1 MQTVSLLKT
10 IASNL
15 SNSASLQE
23 SVETRTQEQHSCP
36 CVTRT
41 VETFLVYFAMNSCF
55 RNIQFKNVQR
65 TWKSAMAWFSRKC
78 KVPKQLLLFFVV
90 VCIVVFYTL
99 INRDVL
105 TVSDELVDLQSQVDT
120 VKSFRSVKLDLDQ
133 SLVAA
138 VPSAVNDSLSSTW
151 EPSEGKSEERAASHS
166 HLRVEIK
173 DEPVVEVATSTIQI
187 SGTLSQIIPERIE
200 GDSGFVAS
208 YLFKYPAFVLPPP
221 FSYET
226 SRRKLLPS
234 ISSYYRELS
243 NHKRDECRGED
254 ICVHPSHYVNLYT
267 SYGASDP
274 VSSSDKE
281 YIVFFQSEYLRGRI
295 DVAAQGM
302 LPFDYDCGCFSDHSR
317 ALARSLHRPYRV
329 SGTVVFLLVPNGAT
343 IHHFIDSVLPKL
355 VQLEVFLNDP
365 AIRFL
370 LDISSQYPLVT
381 ALLER
386 LGIAGDRLLNYKD
399 IKHLGDG
406 VTADRFVMTCNTPPL
421 HPYLWQ
427 RAQYLLR
434 LPHLVNPSSYHQNT
448 ILYLSRRKGTIG
460 GGRKV
465 ANEQEL
471 ERKIQ
476 QFASEH
482 GYNYVSFFH
491 SDYGDLEE
499 LLRLWSSAVAVVGPH
514 GGAFSNILF
523 APKGCYVIEFL
534 PNGPIFTGPTFKEH
548 LSTYF
553 QAMLLGHRY
562 FAVMSPFT
570 KRDDMTVNEKE
581 VLNILQTGLLSS
593 PLFSNKRYLSPYEP
607 IKAKTSWMVQTN
619 HSIQLK
625 YIMQTHHGTS

>member
-1 MQTVSLLKT
+1 
-10 IASNL
+10 
-15 SNSASLQE
+15 
-23 SVETRTQEQHSCP
+23 
-36 CVTRT
+36 
-41 VETFLVYFAMNSCF
+41 
-55 RNIQFKNVQR
+55 
-65 TWKSAMAWFSRKC
+65 MAWFSRKC

-99 INRDVL
+99 VNRDVL
-105 TVSDELVDLQSQVDT
+105 AVSDELMDLQSQVDT
-120 VKSFRSVKLDLDQ
+120 VKSFRSIKLDLDQ
-133 SLVAA
+133 PLVAA
-138 VPSAVNDSLSSTW
+138 VPSAANDSISGTRQ
-151 EPSEGKSEERAASHS
+151 PSESKIEEIVASHNR
-166 HLRVEIK
+166 LRSEIK
-173 DEPVVEVATSTIQI
+173 DEPVLEVATSTIQI
-187 SGTLSQIIPERIE
+187 SGTLSQILPERIE
-200 GDSGFVAS
+200 GDSGFATS

-226 SRRKLLPS
+226 SKRKLLPS
-234 ISSYYRELS
+234 ISGYYRELS
-243 NHKRDECRGED
+243 SHKRDECKGED

-267 SYGASDP
+267 SYSASDP
-274 VSSSDKE
+274 LSSSDKE
-281 YIVFFQSEYLRGRI
+281 YIVFFQDEYLRGRI
-295 DVAAQGM
+295 DVVVRGM
-302 LPFDYDCGCFSDHSR
+302 LPFNYDCGCFSDHSK
-317 ALARSLHRPYRV
+317 ALSQSLHRPYKV

-355 VQLEVFLNDP
+355 VQMEVFLSDP
-365 AIRFL
+365 SIRFL
-370 LDISSQYPLVT
+370 VDISSQYPLVE
-381 ALLER
+381 ALLQR

-406 VTADRFVMTCNTPPL
+406 ITADRFVMTCNTPPL

-434 LPHLVNPSSYHQNT
+434 LPHLVDPSSHPRNT
-448 ILYLSRRKGTIG
+448 IIYLSRRKGTIG

-471 ERKIQ
+471 ERKLQ

-491 SDYGDLEE
+491 SDYPDLEE

-548 LSTYF
+548 LSTYL

-570 KRDDMTVNEKE
+570 KRDDMTVNERE
-581 VLNILQTGLLSS
+581 VLTILQTGLLSFT
-593 PLFSNKRYLSPYEP
+593 LFCNKRCLLRTD
-607 IKAKTSWMVQTN
+607 TS
-619 HSIQLK
+619 
-625 YIMQTHHGTS
+625 